1 MISLPP
7 PIFTSSLL
15 GRIRRREILRL
26 CCLLLLF
33 LLLLLL
39 LLLLFKHNFMSTTLP
54 DPCTCQDPEACYG
67 RKHPPRQSHNTV
79 VQSNTKQKSRD
90 RWSCCPRSRPN
101 ALSNAMDGAQDA
113 RMWRA
118 VIYQYHR

>member
-15 GRIRRREILRL
+15 GRIRRREILQL
-26 CCLLLLF
+26 CRLLF

-39 LLLLFKHNFMSTTLP
+39 FFFIKRNFMSTTFP
-54 DPCTCQDPEACYG
+54 DPCTCQDPKTCYG
-67 RKHPPRQSHNTV
+67 RKHPPRQSHNAV
-79 VQSNTKQKSRD
+79 VQSNTKQKSRY

-101 ALSNAMDGAQDA
+101 TLSNAMNG
-113 RMWRA
+113 
-118 VIYQYHR
+118 